1 MAAGSGFKC
10 HGFRQYDCKNDNRHG
25 FDFLNVIFFSVGKPE
40 RIQECFVLE
49 ALPLSDYW
57 WKNESTRE
65 RSDFVKSTLLLKDI
79 LTFHVLVAESSIAN
93 LICNGC
99 ESSMRLV
106 EKVANHE
113 K

>member
-1 MAAGSGFKC
+1 M
-10 HGFRQYDCKNDNRHG
+10 
-25 FDFLNVIFFSVGKPE
+25 GKPE

-79 LTFHVLVAESSIAN
+79 LRFHVLVAESSIAN